1 MSKPV
6 KSSNARKLALN
17 FILLSGGEALSKVFA
32 FVAFVYLA
40 KLLGPDTYG
49 GVEFALAVAMFFS
62 LIVEGGLGIL
72 GAREIAKDEQCVLP
86 ITFHIVIMRCF
97 LAVGAFLLLVLFA
110 IISNKTTLEKQLL
123 ILYGLTIFGTPGL
136 LSWVFQGFDRM
147 KWVAVSTVMRWSLF
161 AGFVFLFIHDP
172 GKVWIVPLIELG
184 AIGCVVAFNFSI
196 FRYFFGCFW
205 RKFDISF
212 CLSLFRQGVPIG
224 LSQVTWGLR
233 AYLPIIMLGLM
244 VGGEVVGWFG
254 VAYRIVVA
262 LHTFVWMY
270 FFNIYPSIS
279 RCTQQAP
286 DALQQ
291 LIGKSIQVNSWAAIF
306 VGAMGT
312 IFAKPMIS
320 MIYGP
325 QYAESA
331 IAFQFLIWLV
341 AFILISGHYM
351 YILIAYNKQ
360 WFELFGAVCGASAI
374 IVLNLLLIPKYG
386 YIGAAWAIL
395 CSEVLTWI
403 LNYYFVCRKIAI
415 IHFIPHLIKPL
426 VVGVIMVTVVKLLP
440 FTNIG
445 IMGGSAILLYGLGI
459 LVLQPSLINDVRM
472 LVAGNKQESKIV

>member
-1 MSKPV
+1 LSKPV

-32 FVAFVYLA
+32 FVAFAYLA
-40 KLLGPDTYG
+40 RRLGPDIYG
-49 GVEFALAVAMFFS
+49 DIEFALAVAMFFS

-86 ITFHIVIMRCF
+86 LTFHVVIMRCF
-97 LAVGAFLLLVLFA
+97 LAIGAFLMLVLFA
-110 IISNKTTLEKQLL
+110 IVSNKTSQEKQLI

-161 AGFVFLFIHDP
+161 AGFVFLFVHDP

-184 AIGCVVAFNFSI
+184 AIGCVVVFNFSI
-196 FRYFFGCFW
+196 FRYFFGRFW

-244 VGGEVVGWFG
+244 VGGDAVG
-254 VAYRIVVA
+254 
-262 LHTFVWMY
+262 FVWMY

-286 DALQQ
+286 DALQR

-320 MIYGP
+320 IVYGP
-325 QYAESA
+325 QYAEAA
-331 IAFQFLIWLV
+331 IGFQFLIWLV

-351 YILIAYNKQ
+351 YILIAFDKQ
-360 WFELFGAVCGASAI
+360 WFELFSAVCGASAI

-403 LNYYFVCRKIAI
+403 LNYYFVHRKIAL
-415 IHFIPHLIKPL
+415 IHFIPHLIKPM
-426 VVGVIMVTVVKLLP
+426 VVGLIMVTVVKLLP
-440 FTNIG
+440 FSNLG
-445 IMGGSAILLYGLGI
+445 IMGGIAVLLYGIGI
-459 LVLQPSLINDVRM
+459 LVLQPNLISDVRM
-472 LVAGNKQESKIV
+472 LILGSKQESKIV